1 MKKKVTVSFKDGDL
15 IFRGCNDKTDD
26 CFINM
31 YCLNAIKIVRQYYP
45 LKNNE
50 PEVIFIK
57 KDLR

>member
-15 IFRGCNDKTDD
+15 IFRGYHDKTDD
-26 CFINM
+26 YFINM